1 MHLLHERGYHILLHG
16 GITGGVLQLDL
27 VKSTRRVCHPIPGRR
42 TGRLSERKAFMK
54 QELAHFDAIK
64 VALQKAASVDEAK
77 GIRDRAEALRIYAKQ
92 SGQSLEVLNRCAEI
106 KLSAERRAGEILLD
120 MEKNKGARGK
130 GVRFRDESAPTLAE
144 LGISQV
150 QSHRW
155 QKIAGI
161 PVRLFDVFI
170 RDRTREGKE
179 ITSVSVLRLANEL
192 NRRARGIPEDVE
204 EMDPLLHGVDFT
216 AGERFS
222 TIVMDPPWDQLGRH
236 TGDLWNLPIQAMCG
250 KNAHLYLC
258 LTNSSLEQGFELLR
272 FYGFRYATCLTWC
285 KSSTEGA
292 GSYYPSSTEHI
303 LLGVR
308 GTVELKR
315 RDLGTWFQ
323 WPWGHIHSEKPDR
336 FYEFVM
342 SCSPGPYAVLF
353 SRKQRPGWTCANLDI
368 RTVATVRNQRVW
380 APFAGK
386 GLARQGPV
394 IEVQPSHVGSNEV
407 HQSV

>member
-1 MHLLHERGYHILLHG
+1 
-16 GITGGVLQLDL
+16 
-27 VKSTRRVCHPIPGRR
+27 
-42 TGRLSERKAFMK
+42 MK

-64 VALQKAASVDEAK
+64 MALQKAASVDEAK

-161 PVRLFDVFI
+161 PLREFEGFI
-170 RDRTREGKE
+170 RERKREGIE
-179 ITSVSVLRLANEL
+179 LTSVSVLRLANEL
-192 NRRARGIPEDVE
+192 SRRASGIPEDR
-204 EMDPLLHGVDFT
+204 EMDRLLRRVDFA
-216 AGERFS
+216 AGESFS
-222 TIVMDPPWDQLGRH
+222 TIVMDPPWDQLGRR
-236 TGDLWNLPIQAMCG
+236 TGDLWNLPIRTMCA
-250 KNAHLYLC
+250 KNAHLYLWV
-258 LTNSSLEQGFELLR
+258 TNSSLEQGFELLR

-285 KSSTEGA
+285 KPSTEGA
-292 GSYYPSSTEHI
+292 GSYHPSSTEHI

-315 RDLGTWFQ
+315 RDVGTWFQ

-353 SRKQRPGWTCANLDI
+353 SKKQRPEWTCANLDI

-380 APFAGK
+380 EPVSDK
-386 GLARQGPV
+386 GLSRQAPV
-394 IEVQPSHVGSNEV
+394 IQVRPNRV
-407 HQSV
+407 HPNVVHSSV

>member
-1 MHLLHERGYHILLHG
+1 
-16 GITGGVLQLDL
+16 
-27 VKSTRRVCHPIPGRR
+27 
-42 TGRLSERKAFMK
+42 MK
-54 QELAHFDAIK
+54 QELVHFDAIRM
-64 VALQKAASVDEAK
+64 ALQKAASVDEAK

-161 PVRLFDVFI
+161 PARVFDGFI
-170 RDRTREGKE
+170 RERTREGKE

-192 NRRARGIPEDVE
+192 SRRATGNLEDL
-204 EMDPLLHGVDFT
+204 EMDPLLHRVDFS

-236 TGDLWNLPIQAMCG
+236 TGDLWNLPIQAMCA

-258 LTNSSLEQGFELLR
+258 LTNNSLEQGFELLR

-292 GSYYPSSTEHI
+292 GSYFPSSTEHI

-308 GTVELKR
+308 GTVDLKR

-336 FYEFVM
+336 FYEFVV

-353 SRKQRPGWTCANLDI
+353 SKKQRPGWTCANLDI

-380 APFAGK
+380 APFPPK
-386 GLARQGPV
+386 VVSRQTIIQVRPNEGRSS
-394 IEVQPSHVGSNEV
+394 EVQPSA
-407 HQSV
+407 